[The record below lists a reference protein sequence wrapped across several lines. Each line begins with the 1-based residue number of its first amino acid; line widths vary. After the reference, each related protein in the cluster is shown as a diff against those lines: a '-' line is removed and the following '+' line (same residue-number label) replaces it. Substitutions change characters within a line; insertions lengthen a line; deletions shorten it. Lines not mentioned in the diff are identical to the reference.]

1 MNVQTFIYTANM
13 TTTLYSTGHE
23 QRTGE
28 SAGML
33 KPYDAELNNTN
44 NDIWHQCV
52 YEKKEKAIPYQ
63 VDPTTQ
69 HHHPCQNIAVRN
81 LLSPVTSNKLLTSK

>member
-52 YEKKEKAIPYQ
+52 YEKKEKAIHIRLIQQPS
-63 VDPTTQ
+63 TTI
-69 HHHPCQNIAVRN
+69 HVK
-81 LLSPVTSNKLLTSK
+81 T